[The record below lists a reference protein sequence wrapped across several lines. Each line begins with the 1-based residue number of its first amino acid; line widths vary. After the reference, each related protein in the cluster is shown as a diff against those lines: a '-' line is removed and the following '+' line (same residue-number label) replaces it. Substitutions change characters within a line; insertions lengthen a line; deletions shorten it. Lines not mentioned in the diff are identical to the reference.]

1 MPESPAMR
9 YGAHASA
16 DLVLKLYELR
26 REEALRRARHWFF
39 FEFFPKSAD
48 EVLAAWLGASSAQ
61 FRMVTSYWEMAAAL
75 VRHGA
80 IDRRMFY
87 ATNTEHVALIAKLGP
102 FLPELRRRSGLADY
116 LEHAEAL
123 VVEMP
128 DAAQKLA
135 VMRRFLDGRQTAKN

>member
-1 MPESPAMR
+1 MAESPVALSS
-9 YGAHASA
+9 AHASA
-16 DLVLKLYELR
+16 DLLLKLYDLR
-26 REEALRRARHWFF
+26 REHGLRQARHWFF

-48 EVLAAWLGASSAQ
+48 EVFAVWIGGASAQ

-80 IDRRMFY
+80 IDRPMFY
-87 ATNTEHVALIAKLGP
+87 AANTEHVAIIAKLGP

-116 LEHAEAL
+116 LEHVETV

-128 DAAQKLA
+128 DAGQKLA
-135 VMRRFLDGRQTAKN
+135 VMRRFLEGRQPAKS